1 MLTTTTTAC
10 TSSKY
15 TILPHQANSGNWSL
29 RNNTHCRRKLPK
41 LIKTLHPWKTSLRNF
56 HTAYTIFLSSLT
68 LSKHSSPRLWRLAN
82 NSCCSAAT
90 RKDNQVRFSYRTK
103 PVPLEE
109 INGGATLALKHRR
122 DWGLKA
128 GGSPAATGACR
139 HTLARRHRP
148 GNRWAGPAAAEE
160 HPHLTACAL
169 SNAPTAGGGDA
180 GLAAQ
185 PSPAATLEGPN
196 AAGQG
201 ERGGLAGG
209 QSGGSSSSRRQP
221 PLSDGPAAWPPPT
234 HPAWPGLAP
243 PRRARREE
251 AGPPAPRRLPSHAA
265 RGTVTGGGSGPR
277 AQPLRSAPRRGRC
290 SAPPPRPRAPLPA
303 CFCFLPPSDTG
314 GSGAADWLAAA
325 RRRSQSAGGDA
336 RGWGRAGFRPAGKGR
351 GREGGGRNH
360 LGGVGG
366 EGPGRSHSCG
376 EGSRRPVGW
385 ARGPRRR
392 GPWGDV
398 PLSGGCRPRP
408 GRLGTATSAAFTG
421 EVKEAP
427 RCEREPER
435 LLRAALPAAAAGSGS
450 APARSSPVLQALW
463 RVSARLGC
471 LAWGLKWSW
480 LKLPA

>member
-251 AGPPAPRRLPSHAA
+251 AGPPAPRRAAPSPLTRRARDRYRRRRRSACPAAALRSPPRPLFGPAPSAA
-265 RGTVTGGGSGPR
+265 RAPACLFLFSSPQRHGRQRRRGLAGCRPPPQPIGRRGCPWVGTGGFSARRKRKGERGGR
-277 AQPLRSAPRRGRC
+277 AKPSRGRRRGGTGKEPFVRGGEQEAGRLGPGPSAARPVRRRPAERRLQAAARPAGHGDQRRVHRGGEGGASVWEGAGETPPC
-290 SAPPPRPRAPLPA
+290 SAPCCCRRQRLGSRPLKP
-303 CFCFLPPSDTG
+303 C
-314 GSGAADWLAAA
+314 
-325 RRRSQSAGGDA
+325 
-336 RGWGRAGFRPAGKGR
+336 PAGPVAHIGP
-351 GREGGGRNH
+351 
-360 LGGVGG
+360 LGVPGLGV
-366 EGPGRSHSCG
+366 
-376 EGSRRPVGW
+376 
-385 ARGPRRR
+385 
-392 GPWGDV
+392 
-398 PLSGGCRPRP
+398 
-408 GRLGTATSAAFTG
+408 
-421 EVKEAP
+421 EVE
-427 RCEREPER
+427 
-435 LLRAALPAAAAGSGS
+435 
-450 APARSSPVLQALW
+450 
-463 RVSARLGC
+463 
-471 LAWGLKWSW
+471 LA
-480 LKLPA
+480 